1 MPIQK
6 EGGRRPPPSKVQ
18 DMPGSTK
25 LTEKTRHVPT
35 DEQEINTEH
44 EATLHVY

>member
-1 MPIQK
+1 MLIK
-6 EGGRRPPPSKVQ
+6 KAGGRRPPPSKVQ
-18 DMPGSTK
+18 DMPSTTE
-25 LTEKTRHVPT
+25 LTKKTRHVPT